1 MRVVSRG
8 ALLIFALVFVA
19 LQVQPATL
27 EVAGGSGTDI
37 DAVFTIINDEPV
49 PAEVSVEV
57 DSFSEYLAEAVTLST
72 NRFFLAPQES
82 QNVQLRGTVPAGL
95 GPEVHVLRYDVVAE
109 GVASE
114 SLEVRMPVSGTPAL
128 EPRISTSVR
137 DVTQG
142 NSMVVD
148 VVLRNFGN
156 VIAYY
161 NLSMEVLESGSL
173 KGSLR
178 YPQPVQVLPG
188 AEDRV
193 TLLYTDFL
201 EPGQYDVVVEGLVNG
216 DVSVDARDSARV
228 LLAGE
233 DQRVVEGD
241 DLVVELKRYGSQ
253 PRVSYLVR
261 RDGEVLLEE
270 TLVASGDSV
279 VVPTAGLSR
288 GEYSVSLSVAHA
300 QGVDSQEFA
309 LVVERAGVAVGWFGW
324 LVVVAAVL
332 WAVFSTPTRLQLR
345 IWWVSIRLHVR
356 EKRLNRLIYRAHEVE
371 RQHES

>member
-19 LQVQPATL
+19 LQVQPASL
-27 EVAGGSGTDI
+27 EVAGGLGADI

-49 PAEVSVEV
+49 PVEVSLELQPF
-57 DSFSEYLAEAVTLST
+57 SKYLAGAATFSEEQ
-72 NRFFLAPQES
+72 FFLAPQES
-82 QNVQLRGTVPAGL
+82 QNVQLRGAVPAGL
-95 GPEVHVLRYDVVAE
+95 GPEVHYLRYDVVAR
-109 GVASE
+109 GVATE
-114 SLEVRMPVSGTPAL
+114 SIEVRMPVSGSPTL
-128 EPRISTSVR
+128 EPRISASVR

-142 NSMVVD
+142 TSLVVD

-161 NLSMEVLESGSL
+161 NLSMEVLERGSAV
-173 KGSLR
+173 GSLR

-216 DVSVDARDSARV
+216 EVSVDARDSARV
-228 LLAGE
+228 LLAGD
-233 DQRVVEGD
+233 DQRIVEGD
-241 DLVVELKRYGSQ
+241 DLVLELKRYGSQ
-253 PRVSYLVR
+253 PRVSYAVR
-261 RDGEVLLEE
+261 RDSSVLLEE
-270 TLVASGDSV
+270 TIVASEDSL
-279 VVPTAGLSR
+279 VVPTASLSP
-288 GEYSVSLSVAHA
+288 GVYVVSLSVAHS
-300 QGVDSQEFA
+300 QGVDTQEFE
-309 LVVERAGVAVGWFGW
+309 LVVARSGVAVGWLGW
-324 LVVVAAVL
+324 LVVLAAVL
-332 WAVFSTPTRLQLR
+332 WAVFSAPTRLQLR

-371 RQHES
+371 RRYES